1 MSPKKGKIL
10 WVDDEIELLKAH
22 ILFLRSRGF
31 EVVPASNGIDAIN
44 LVSQENFDLVLLDEM
59 MSGKDGLETLADI
72 KARKPGLPV
81 IMITKNEEESLM
93 EKAIGSKITDYLT
106 KPVNPSQVLMACK
119 KILEQQRIAS
129 EHVSREY
136 LEEFHVISQR
146 LFNDLATNDW
156 IEIYQKLARWEIEFD
171 DHPDLG
177 LNETLEDQK
186 RDCNIEFAKFIT
198 KNYKKWVND
207 DPHFRPIL
215 SPDLIPQKVLPLLQN
230 GQKVLFLV
238 IDCMRLDQ
246 WYTFAPLLYDF
257 YNIDVDYYFSILPSA
272 TPFSRNAI
280 FSGLFPSEVQLL
292 YPDIWLPDDED
303 ETSMNRHEAV
313 MLEKLLSK
321 AEIDLRGKFNY
332 MKILDSDSGWALEKR
347 IASYLGNSLIA
358 LVLNFVDI
366 LAHRRVDSDFLK
378 EILPNESSY
387 RSVVRTWFQH
397 SWIYSV
403 LRKFADADFTI
414 ILTSDHGSIRV
425 QNDVKVIADKTTST
439 NIRFKSGKNLNCPP
453 KYALNIKNPAEYKL
467 PDLGINTNYLI
478 AKENFYFVYPTNYHK
493 FQTFFKDTFQHGGIS
508 MEEMILPI
516 VTMTPKK

>member
-1 MSPKKGKIL
+1 
-10 WVDDEIELLKAH
+10 
-22 ILFLRSRGF
+22 
-31 EVVPASNGIDAIN
+31 
-44 LVSQENFDLVLLDEM
+44 
-59 MSGKDGLETLADI
+59 
-72 KARKPGLPV
+72 
-81 IMITKNEEESLM
+81 
-93 EKAIGSKITDYLT
+93 
-106 KPVNPSQVLMACK
+106 
-119 KILEQQRIAS
+119 
-129 EHVSREY
+129 
-136 LEEFHVISQR
+136 
-146 LFNDLATNDW
+146 
-156 IEIYQKLARWEIEFD
+156 
-171 DHPDLG
+171 
-177 LNETLEDQK
+177 
-186 RDCNIEFAKFIT
+186 
-198 KNYKKWVND
+198 
-207 DPHFRPIL
+207 
-215 SPDLIPQKVLPLLQN
+215 
-230 GQKVLFLV
+230 
-238 IDCMRLDQ
+238 MRLDQ

-280 FSGLFPSEVQLL
+280 FSGLFPSEIQLL
-292 YPDIWLPDDED
+292 YPDIWMPDDED

-313 MLEKLLSK
+313 MLEKLLSE

>member
-1 MSPKKGKIL
+1 M
-10 WVDDEIELLKAH
+10 
-22 ILFLRSRGF
+22 
-31 EVVPASNGIDAIN
+31 
-44 LVSQENFDLVLLDEM
+44 
-59 MSGKDGLETLADI
+59 
-72 KARKPGLPV
+72 
-81 IMITKNEEESLM
+81 
-93 EKAIGSKITDYLT
+93 
-106 KPVNPSQVLMACK
+106 
-119 KILEQQRIAS
+119 
-129 EHVSREY
+129 
-136 LEEFHVISQR
+136 
-146 LFNDLATNDW
+146 
-156 IEIYQKLARWEIEFD
+156 
-171 DHPDLG
+171 
-177 LNETLEDQK
+177 
-186 RDCNIEFAKFIT
+186 
-198 KNYKKWVND
+198 
-207 DPHFRPIL
+207 
-215 SPDLIPQKVLPLLQN
+215 
-230 GQKVLFLV
+230 
-238 IDCMRLDQ
+238 
-246 WYTFAPLLYDF
+246 
-257 YNIDVDYYFSILPSA
+257 
-272 TPFSRNAI
+272 
-280 FSGLFPSEVQLL
+280 
-292 YPDIWLPDDED
+292 PDDED

-313 MLEKLLSK
+313 MLEKLLSE